1 MPDPVHPS
9 LDAVVLQQLADS
21 FGQVLAARG
30 DGFLVHVIAWPD
42 GPEIAVLPL
51 EGQAPAEML
60 RGTLAPEDWAALGVA
75 CCGTAM
81 PLDRGSSIAR
91 SRAEVVVLVSRT
103 GQVVGHVRQ
112 DDRVFTEP
120 PASGLTLDCLQRALG
135 LPTAPPEGLP
145 SHLLSVIWLERVV
158 RAARGRRQPL
168 RWGQITRLHPAV
180 ELARGHAGDPLMAV
194 RELDRT
200 LDWARLRQLVM
211 AGAWPGF
218 GVTPEDAE
226 WFDDGALSRQV
237 LAQWPPL
244 PSLLA
249 ALRSTLPPDDTR
261 RCLRLLRRLGVDTA
275 RCA

>member
-1 MPDPVHPS
+1 MPDPVHAS

-21 FGQVLAARG
+21 CGQVLAAKG

-42 GPEIAVLPL
+42 GPEIGVLAL
-51 EGQAPAEML
+51 EGQAPAELL
-60 RGTLAPEDWAALGVA
+60 RGTVAPENWVALGVA

-81 PLDRGSSIAR
+81 PLDRASPGSR

-112 DDRVFTEP
+112 DDHVFIEP

-135 LPTAPPEGLP
+135 LPTGPPEGLP

-180 ELARGHAGDPLMAV
+180 ELPTGDAGDPLAAV
-194 RELDRT
+194 QELDRT
-200 LDWARLRQLVM
+200 LDWARLRQLVI
-211 AGAWPGF
+211 AGSWPEF
-218 GVTPEDAE
+218 GLTPGDAA
-226 WFDDGALSRQV
+226 WFDDGALPRWV

-249 ALRSTLPPDDTR
+249 ELRRTLPGADAR
-261 RCLRLLRRLGVDTA
+261 RCIRLLGRFGVDPA